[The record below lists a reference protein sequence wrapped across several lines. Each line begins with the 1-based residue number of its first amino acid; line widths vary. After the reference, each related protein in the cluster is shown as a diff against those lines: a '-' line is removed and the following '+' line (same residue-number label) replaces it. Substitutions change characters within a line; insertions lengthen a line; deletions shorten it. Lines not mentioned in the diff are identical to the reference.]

1 MGHKY
6 VYEAIQRLRFEAFL
20 DSLEDDE
27 REGINSLLLDIMDS
41 FPGNEFLEYVEG
53 PVIEAITERYEQFIC
68 NSSQKSTTFAF
79 WSMYLRMTGKGVKI
93 VTEMPEKLLTHYT
106 MNDFVIWQCVRY

>member
-1 MGHKY
+1 M
-6 VYEAIQRLRFEAFL
+6 QRLRFEAFL

-53 PVIEAITERYEQFIC
+53 QAIEAITERYEEFIC
-68 NSSQKSTTFAF
+68 DSSQKSRTFAF
-79 WSMYLRMTGKGVKI
+79 WSMCLRMTGMVVKI
-93 VTEMPEKLLTHYT
+93 VTEMPKELLTHYT
-106 MNDFVIWQCVRY
+106 MNDFIIWQCVRY